1 MADYRPTRRQREQ
14 KAFNYLVVSGTTG
27 LATVVTAILALVSSF
42 SWGIVFLLA
51 LICAGAGFMFKR
63 ATGT

>member
-1 MADYRPTRRQREQ
+1 MADKRLTRSQREN
-14 KAFNYLVVSGTTG
+14 KAFNMAVVSGTSG

-51 LICAGAGFMFKR
+51 LICAGSAFLFKR
-63 ATGT
+63 SVS